1 MAIQVH
7 KEKLDRQLEGIEK
20 WRMSE
25 LHGSPAA
32 GCGTWW
38 WVTGMGKTYG
48 ACIIINKLLSKN
60 PASTIIVI
68 VPSAILKKQWI
79 REVKNFVGE
88 QGSKQVDVFTID
100 EVVEN
105 SYRIECT
112 FLILDEI
119 HEYLTEMR
127 IKVVDNTLIKSR
139 FKLGLTATWEDK
151 DGRHK
156 LIEKYIPVIDRID
169 EVEAEEKGFISKSI
183 EYNIGV
189 TLTNVEL
196 DKYKEH
202 SDIINRLLS
211 RFGKGMPLEIASKV
225 LSGDKKSGAKGYGIA
240 CAIAKSN
247 GWYHGMDLTTEAN
260 QQIFDMWSPKKIIGY
275 AHQLMDS
282 IRARKDILYCA
293 QNKLY
298 VAKELFFK
306 YDSLKTIFFSQSTL
320 FADRL
325 AYIINEYHR
334 QQTGTEDKIC
344 VSYHSKIE
352 TQIRFDVVKNKEVK
366 VGQTKLKRE
375 AIDGIRSGKYRGLS
389 STCSLDRGYDEP
401 TIRLGITT
409 SGTQNPTQYAQ
420 RKGRTTRVEDYN
432 DDIIKLVINVYV
444 MKTKDEDWLRKRQ
457 SKVRSVVYWCD
468 NVDDVNYTPQSEE
481 TFDLNNF

>member
-1 MAIQVH
+1 MAIKVH
-7 KEKLDRQLEGIEK
+7 LEKLTRQQEGIEK
-20 WRMSE
+20 WRNSDIY
-25 LHGSPAA
+25 GAPYK

-48 ACIIINKLLSKN
+48 ACIIVNKLLDKN

-68 VPSAILKKQWI
+68 VPSEALQKQWT
-79 REVKNFVGE
+79 REVINFVGKE
-88 QGSKQVDVFTID
+88 RAKNVIIYTID
-100 EVVEN
+100 KIIE
-105 SYRIECT
+105 SSFRIECT

-119 HEYLTEMR
+119 HEYLTEQR
-127 IKVVDNTLIKSR
+127 IKVVNGTLITTK
-139 FKLGLTATWEDK
+139 FKLGLTATWLDK
-151 DGRHK
+151 QGRQK
-156 LIEKYIPVIDRID
+156 LIEKYVPVIDRID

-183 EYNIGV
+183 EYNIGIE
-189 TLTNVEL
+189 LTKVEL
-196 DKYKEH
+196 DKYKEY
-202 SDIINRLLS
+202 SDIIQKLLT
-211 RFGKGMPLEIASKV
+211 RFGKGMPLEMASKV
-225 LSGDKKSGAKGYGIA
+225 LSGDKKSGTKGIIFA
-240 CAIAKSN
+240 MAIAKAN
-247 GWYHGMDLTTEAN
+247 GWYQGMDLTNETN

-282 IRARKDILYCA
+282 IRGRKDILYCA

-306 YDSLKTIFFSQSTL
+306 YNNLKTIFFSQSTL

-325 AYIINEYHR
+325 AYIINEHHK
-334 QQTGTEDKIC
+334 QQTRTEDNIC

-352 TQIRFDVVKNKEVK
+352 TQIRWDVIKNKEVK

-375 AIDGIRSGKYRGLS
+375 AIEGIKSGKYRGLS

-420 RKGRTTRVEDYN
+420 RKGRTTRVEDYEKE
-432 DDIIKLVINVYV
+432 IIKLVINVYV
-444 MKTKDEDWLRKRQ
+444 KNTKDEDWLRNRQ
-457 SKVRSVVYWCD
+457 KKVKTIVYWCD
-468 NVDDVNYTPQSEE
+468 NIDDVNYTPDAQD
-481 TFDLNNF
+481 TFNLNDF